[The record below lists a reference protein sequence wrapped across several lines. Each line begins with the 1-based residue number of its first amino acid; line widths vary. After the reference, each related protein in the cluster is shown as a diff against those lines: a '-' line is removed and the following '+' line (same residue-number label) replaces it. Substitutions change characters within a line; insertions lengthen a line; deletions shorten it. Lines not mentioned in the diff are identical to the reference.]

1 MNGAGPRRSWW
12 VLGGLAA
19 LAIIALYAFS
29 VYNRLVTLDE
39 GIRAAW
45 AQIDNQLQRRADLIP
60 NLVETV
66 KGFAAQERTIFE
78 SIANARARLAGAR
91 DPRERVAASDE
102 LSSVLSRLLVIV
114 ENYPRLKS
122 DATFIRLMD
131 ELAGTENRLAVE
143 RKRYN
148 DRVAEFNQSV
158 RRFPGSAFARLFGF
172 QRVQYFEIPAAA
184 RPAPRVD
191 FAPPKTQ

>member
-1 MNGAGPRRSWW
+1 MNGRRGLWILGLVVLVAIAGFYP
-12 VLGGLAA
+12 
-19 LAIIALYAFS
+19 FS
-29 VYNRLVTLDE
+29 LYNRLVTLDE
-39 GIRAAW
+39 GIKAAW

-78 SIANARARLAGAR
+78 AIANARARLAGAR

-102 LSSVLSRLLVIV
+102 LSGVLSRLLVVV

-148 DRVAEFNQSV
+148 DRVVEFNQTI
-158 RRFPGSAFARLFGF
+158 RRFPGSAVARLFGF
-172 QRVQYFEIPAAA
+172 ERAQYFEIPAAA
-184 RPAPRVD
+184 RAVPRVD
-191 FAPPKTQ
+191 FSLPKPQ